1 MKYHALVLE
10 TKAIID
16 DIQSTHAIPADL
28 GSIQSGL
35 RAKYASIAVDDD
47 NPPRKKLLEEVQA
60 DVQRQYPA
68 GVFWTPTSEG
78 APSYRPARRDSA
90 CKCASASSGSGSS
103 SSPRETSIRVVRR
116 ITRSRI
122 RSSSSSVGAAIRTK
136 RTAPSSRGAKA
147 PSGSTAW

>member
-47 NPPRKKLLEEVQA
+47 NPPRKKLLEQVQA

-68 GVFWTPTSEG
+68 GVFWTPTGEG
-78 APSYRPARRDSA
+78 GAIH
-90 CKCASASSGSGSS
+90 
-103 SSPRETSIRVVRR
+103 ETQVGRV
-116 ITRSRI
+116 
-122 RSSSSSVGAAIRTK
+122 
-136 RTAPSSRGAKA
+136 
-147 PSGSTAW
+147 